1 MTAERALR
9 IHGNSWHYEI
19 FVRGAD
25 AAVLEVVTR
34 RRPNLPR
41 ISASADLIPINV
53 LGRLECLH
61 TCNPPLLSISKENM
75 HMRKKPSNQTQTPH
89 NPEGTPRELLTSTAV
104 SASQILTTLS
114 RAPLAT
120 SFPSGEIAIEETFS
134 E

>member
-41 ISASADLIPINV
+41 ISASVDLKPINV

-61 TCNPPLLSISKENM
+61 AYNPPPLNISRENM
-75 HMRKKPSNQTQTPH
+75 HMRETPSNQTQPPH
-89 NPEGTPRELLTSTAV
+89 NPERTPTELLTSTAV
-104 SASQILTTLS
+104 SASQTFTTLS

>member
-9 IHGNSWHYEI
+9 IHGNSWHPEVI
-19 FVRGAD
+19 IRGAD
-25 AAVLEVVTR
+25 ATVLPVVTR

-41 ISASADLIPINV
+41 IFASADWKPIKV
-53 LGRLECLH
+53 VGRLECLH
-61 TCNPPLLSISKENM
+61 TYNPPPLSISKENM
-75 HMRKKPSNQTQTPH
+75 HMREKPSNQTQTPH
-89 NPEGTPRELLTSTAV
+89 NPERTPTELLTSTAV